1 MSHTA
6 QQSHVQ
12 LMVCPPHRTGLP
24 ISQFTIRC
32 EHRNSRFVLEE
43 QLSYNFDSTPFYD
56 RSTAVTKGHERR
68 SDVTRAADP
77 LAAVKPTCL
86 FIYVSVQQ
94 QIGLRS

>member
-43 QLSYNFDSTPFYD
+43 QLSYNFVRQRLMIVRLQLPKVTNV
-56 RSTAVTKGHERR
+56 AVM
-68 SDVTRAADP
+68 
-77 LAAVKPTCL
+77 
-86 FIYVSVQQ
+86 
-94 QIGLRS
+94 